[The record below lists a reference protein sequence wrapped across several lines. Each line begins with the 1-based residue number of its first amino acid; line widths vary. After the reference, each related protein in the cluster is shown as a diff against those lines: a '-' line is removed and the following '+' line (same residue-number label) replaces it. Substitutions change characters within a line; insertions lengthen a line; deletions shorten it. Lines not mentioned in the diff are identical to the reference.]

1 MSDSSTKLLADEDYP
16 AHSSKFDFRRP
27 IPIWGQSSA
36 VLPCIPSIAEC
47 RVGKLLMDKRLE
59 AIKTVCTATPGH
71 RSFSLGPRAVS
82 ESAGGVMPVTQL
94 GRRTAGARDMRLSSS
109 VM

>member
-59 AIKTVCTATPGH
+59 AIKTVCTATPGTG
-71 RSFSLGPRAVS
+71 RSLLVR
-82 ESAGGVMPVTQL
+82 
-94 GRRTAGARDMRLSSS
+94 GRFRNRPAA
-109 VM
+109 